1 MKIAAYLNSGSNFGA
16 ALDLVRRA
24 ETLGYESVWVTH
36 GGGRDSFAVLQAY
49 GAAAPRLGLGNG
61 VVPIY
66 PRHPVS
72 MAQAALTLSEMTGGR
87 FRLGIGVSHRASME
101 KQLGLELREPLGTM
115 REYVAVLR
123 GAMSEGANFQGRH
136 YRVQWS
142 MQVPQRPPAPPIY
155 LSTLSPK
162 MC

>member
-1 MKIAAYLNSGSNFGA
+1 MRIAAYLNAGSNFGA

-24 ETLGYESVWVTH
+24 EAVGYESVWVTH

-49 GAAAPRLGLGNG
+49 GAAAPRVGLGNG

-101 KQLGLELREPLGTM
+101 KQLGLDLREPQEARDLGAPVEALTLDALPIAADDTAAD
-115 REYVAVLR
+115 VGVQR
-123 GAMSEGANFQGRH
+123 GALDAQ
-136 YRVQWS
+136 
-142 MQVPQRPPAPPIY
+142 
-155 LSTLSPK
+155 
-162 MC
+162 

>member
-1 MKIAAYLNSGSNFGA
+1 MKIAAYLNAGGDFGT

-24 ETLGYESVWVTH
+24 EALGYESVWVTH

-49 GAAAPRLGLGNG
+49 GAAAPRVGLGNG

-87 FRLGIGVSHRASME
+87 FRLGIGVSHKAPME
-101 KQLGLELREPLGTM
+101 KKLGAAPR
-115 REYVAVLR
+115 
-123 GAMSEGANFQGRH
+123 Q
-136 YRVQWS
+136 
-142 MQVPQRPPAPPIY
+142 PPAPIAAD
-155 LSTLSPK
+155 
-162 MC
+162 